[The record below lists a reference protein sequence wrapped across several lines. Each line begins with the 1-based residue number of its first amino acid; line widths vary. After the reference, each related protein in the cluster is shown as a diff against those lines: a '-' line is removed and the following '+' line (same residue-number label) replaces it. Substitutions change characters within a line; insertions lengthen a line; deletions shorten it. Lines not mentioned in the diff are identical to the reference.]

1 MNTQLYRHF
10 DGERKLLYVGISLST
25 FARLSQHKDHSDW
38 FKKIK
43 SVEIENFETR
53 EEAMAAERKAIQS
66 EDPMFNIAMKKTL
79 AQIEKENRQVL
90 KQAVLIEKEKDEV
103 IHRYVQHH
111 LTYKI
116 EDVMEILN
124 MRQPEMDRYINEGRL
139 SFFEVVGRPS
149 RGRPPK
155 IKKMV
160 SGWSLIDFI
169 DYLERKTKC
178 E

>member
-1 MNTQLYRHF
+1 
-10 DGERKLLYVGISLST
+10 
-25 FARLSQHKDHSDW
+25 
-38 FKKIK
+38 
-43 SVEIENFETR
+43 
-53 EEAMAAERKAIQS
+53 MAAERKAIQS
-66 EDPMFNIAMKKTL
+66 EDPRFNIAMKKTL
-79 AQIEKENRQVL
+79 AQIEKEKKQL
-90 KQAVLIEKEKDEV
+90 IKQAVLIEKEKDEV

-116 EDVMEILN
+116 EEVMEILN
-124 MRQPEMDRYINEGRL
+124 MRQPEMDRHINEGRI
-139 SFFEVVGRPS
+139 SFFEVEGRPS